1 MTSNPPESPL
11 VELRRYTLHP
21 GRRDALIALFDRE
34 FVETQEAVGMR
45 VIGQFRDLD
54 DDLRFVWL
62 RGFAD
67 MAHRRSGLEAFY
79 GGPVWQAHRD
89 AANATM
95 VDSDDVFLLHP
106 AWPGAGIDSA
116 ASARAAT
123 GSATIPPGL
132 LDASVF
138 PLRAPAGSDLLA
150 LCREVLSPVLRQGG
164 ARRIGWY
171 VSEARPNDFP
181 RLPVREGEPVLVGL
195 ALFDGPAA
203 FEAFARGGA
212 WARDAQPA
220 LAPWLARP
228 AESHRLVPTA
238 RSALHA

>member
-1 MTSNPPESPL
+1 MTSAPSESAL

-21 GRRDALIALFDRE
+21 GQRDTLIELFDRE
-34 FVETQEAVGMR
+34 FIETQEAVGMR

-54 DDLRFVWL
+54 DDKNFVWL

-67 MAHRRSGLEAFY
+67 RDQRRAGLEAFY

-95 VDSDDVFLLHP
+95 VDSDNVFLLRP
-106 AWPGAGIDSA
+106 AWPGAGIDGPVSGRAAPGA
-116 ASARAAT
+116 AST
-123 GSATIPPGL
+123 PPGL

-138 PLRAPAGSDLLA
+138 PLRAPAGGDLLA

-164 ARRIGWY
+164 ARRIAWY
-171 VSEARPNDFP
+171 VTASTPNNFP

-195 ALFDGPAA
+195 ALFDDLAA
-203 FEAFARGGA
+203 FDAFGRGGT

-220 LAPWLARP
+220 LAPWLAGP

-238 RSALHA
+238 RSALHG